1 MKNTE
6 SVFREA
12 EFNLWAQRA
21 KLELGE
27 QYMISRYLDPQKST
41 LEAGVGGGR
50 ILLAMQAMG
59 FSQLNGF
66 DFLPE
71 FIEVARQRDQGGKIN
86 YQVQDGRNLNY
97 PANSFEQLIYL
108 QQLVSLIS
116 DKNDREKMVTEAF
129 RVLKP
134 GGLMIV
140 NVLCIRSRRGLYAPL
155 LFWLKCLRIILKKNL
170 GIQNQPWLRLKGRA
184 NLRALLDVGPYI
196 YWFRENEAVELFKSA
211 GFVIEALGSD
221 AQIKNQGLF
230 SALSVPENEPFSGS
244 LYLVCRKPH

>member
-1 MKNTE
+1 MNNTE
-6 SVFREA
+6 SVFRES

-21 KLELGE
+21 ALDSGE
-27 QYMISRYLDPQKST
+27 RYMISHYLDPQKST
-41 LEAGVGGGR
+41 LEAGAGGGR
-50 ILLAMQAMG
+50 ILLAMQSMG

-71 FIEVARQRDQGGKIN
+71 FIEVARQRDQQGKIN

-97 PANSFEQLIYL
+97 PSNSFEQLIYL

-116 DKNDREKMVTEAF
+116 EKTDRQKMVTEAF

-140 NVLCIRSRRGLYAPL
+140 NVLCMRSRQGLYGLL
-155 LFWLKCLRIILKKNL
+155 LFWLKCIRIILNKNL
-170 GIQNQPWLRLKGRA
+170 SIQNQPWLRLKGKP
-184 NLRALLDVGPYI
+184 NFKALLDLGPYI
-196 YWFRENEAVELFKSA
+196 YWFNENEAVELFKSA

-221 AQIKNQGLF
+221 AQIKNKGLF
-230 SALSVPENEPFSGS
+230 TALSVPQNEPFSGS
-244 LYLVCRKPH
+244 LYLVCRKPY

>member
-41 LEAGVGGGR
+41 LEAGAGGGR
-50 ILLAMQAMG
+50 ILLAMQSMG

-71 FIEVARQRDQGGKIN
+71 FIEVARQRDQWGKIN

-108 QQLVSLIS
+108 QQLVSLMS

-155 LFWLKCLRIILKKNL
+155 LFWLKCLRFILNKNL
-170 GIQNQPWLRLKGRA
+170 SIQNQPWLRLKGRA
-184 NLRALLDVGPYI
+184 NFRALLDVGPYI
-196 YWFRENEAVELFKSA
+196 YWFSENEAVELFKSA

-230 SALSVPENEPFSGS
+230 STLSVPGNEPFSGS
-244 LYLVCRKPH
+244 LYLVCRKPL

>member
-6 SVFREA
+6 SVFRES

-21 KLELGE
+21 TLDSGE
-27 QYMISRYLDPQKST
+27 RYMISRYLNPQKST
-41 LEAGVGGGR
+41 LEAGAGGGR
-50 ILLAMQAMG
+50 ILLAMQSMG

-71 FIEVARQRDQGGKIN
+71 FIEVARQRDQTRKIN

-97 PANSFEQLIYL
+97 ANNSFDQLIYL

-116 DKNDREKMVTEAF
+116 DKTDREKMVTEAY

-134 GGLMIV
+134 GGLIIV
-140 NVLCIRSRRGLYAPL
+140 NVLCMRSRRGLYGL
-155 LFWLKCLRIILKKNL
+155 MLFWLKCLRVILNKKL
-170 GIQNQPWLRLKGRA
+170 SIQNQPWLRLKGKP
-184 NLRALLDVGPYI
+184 NFKALFDLGPYI
-196 YWFRENEAVELFKSA
+196 YWFSENEAVELFKSA
-211 GFVIEALGSD
+211 GFVIEAMGSD

-230 SALSVPENEPFSGS
+230 STLSVPANEPFSGS
-244 LYLVCRKPH
+244 LYLVCRKPL

>member
-27 QYMISRYLDPQKST
+27 QYMISRYLAPQKST
-41 LEAGVGGGR
+41 LEAGAGGGR
-50 ILLAMQAMG
+50 ILLAMQSMG

-155 LFWLKCLRIILKKNL
+155 LFWLKCLRFFLNKNL
-170 GIQNQPWLRLKGRA
+170 SIQNQPWLRLKGQA
-184 NLRALLDVGPYI
+184 NFRALLDVGPYI
-196 YWFRENEAVELFKSA
+196 YWFSEIEAVELFKSA
-211 GFVIEALGSD
+211 GFVVEAVGSD

-230 SALSVPENEPFSGS
+230 STLSVPENEPFSGS
-244 LYLVCRKPH
+244 LNLVCRKPH

>member
-1 MKNTE
+1 MKTTE
-6 SVFREA
+6 SVFRES

-21 KLELGE
+21 KLDSGE
-27 QYMISRYLDPQKST
+27 RYMISRYLNPEKIT
-41 LEAGVGGGR
+41 LEAGAGGGR
-50 ILLAMQAMG
+50 ILLAMQSMG
-59 FSQLNGF
+59 FNQLNGF

-71 FIEVARQRDQGGKIN
+71 FIEVARQRDQSGKIN

-97 PANSFEQLIYL
+97 PNNSFDQLIYL

-116 DKNDREKMVTEAF
+116 DKNDRQKMISEAY

-140 NVLCIRSRRGLYAPL
+140 NVLCIRSRRGLYNLL
-155 LFWLKCLRIILKKNL
+155 LFWLKCLRVILNKNL
-170 GIQNQPWLRLKGRA
+170 SIQNQPWLRLKGKP
-184 NLRALLDVGPYI
+184 NFRALLDFGPYI
-196 YWFRENEAVELFKSA
+196 YWFGESEAVELFKSA

-230 SALSVPENEPFSGS
+230 TTLSVPANEPFSGS
-244 LYLVCRKPH
+244 LYLVCRKPL

>member
-1 MKNTE
+1 MKTTE
-6 SVFREA
+6 SVFRES

-21 KLELGE
+21 KLDSGE
-27 QYMISRYLDPQKST
+27 RYMISRYLNPEKIT
-41 LEAGVGGGR
+41 LEAGAGGGR
-50 ILLAMQAMG
+50 ILLAMQSMG
-59 FSQLNGF
+59 FNQLNGF

-71 FIEVARQRDQGGKIN
+71 FIEVARQRDQSGKIN

-97 PANSFEQLIYL
+97 PNNSFDQLIYL

-116 DKNDREKMVTEAF
+116 DKNDRQKMISEAY

-140 NVLCIRSRRGLYAPL
+140 NALCIRSRRGLYNLL
-155 LFWLKCLRIILKKNL
+155 LFWLKCLRVILNKNL
-170 GIQNQPWLRLKGRA
+170 SIQNQPWLRLKGKP
-184 NLRALLDVGPYI
+184 NFRALLDFGPYI
-196 YWFRENEAVELFKSA
+196 YWFGESEAVELFKSA

-230 SALSVPENEPFSGS
+230 TTLSVPANEPFSGS
-244 LYLVCRKPH
+244 LYLVCRKPL

>member
-41 LEAGVGGGR
+41 LEAGAGGGR
-50 ILLAMQAMG
+50 ILLAMQSMG

-155 LFWLKCLRIILKKNL
+155 LFWLKCLRIILNKNL
-170 GIQNQPWLRLKGRA
+170 SIQNQPWLRLKGRA
-184 NLRALLDVGPYI
+184 NFRALLDVGPYI
-196 YWFRENEAVELFKSA
+196 YWFSENEAVELFKSA

-230 SALSVPENEPFSGS
+230 STLSVPENEPFSGS

>member
-41 LEAGVGGGR
+41 LEAGAGGGR
-50 ILLAMQAMG
+50 ILLAMQSMG

-71 FIEVARQRDQGGKIN
+71 FVEVARQRDQGGKIN

-170 GIQNQPWLRLKGRA
+170 SIQNQPWLRLKGRA
-184 NLRALLDVGPYI
+184 NFRALLDVGPYI
-196 YWFRENEAVELFKSA
+196 YWFSENDAVELFKSA

-230 SALSVPENEPFSGS
+230 PALSVPENEPFSGS

>member
-1 MKNTE
+1 MKNNE

-27 QYMISRYLDPQKST
+27 QYMISRYLDLQKST
-41 LEAGVGGGR
+41 LEAGAGGGR
-50 ILLAMQAMG
+50 ILLAMQSMG

-71 FIEVARQRDQGGKIN
+71 FIEVARQRDQSGKIN

-97 PANSFEQLIYL
+97 PNNSFDQLIYL

-116 DKNDREKMVTEAF
+116 DKNDRQKMISEAY

-140 NVLCIRSRRGLYAPL
+140 NVLCIRSRRGLYNLL
-155 LFWLKCLRIILKKNL
+155 LFWLKCLRVILNKNL
-170 GIQNQPWLRLKGRA
+170 SIQNQPWLRLKGKP
-184 NLRALLDVGPYI
+184 NFRALLDFGPYI
-196 YWFRENEAVELFKSA
+196 YWFGESEAVELFKSA

-230 SALSVPENEPFSGS
+230 TTLSVPANEPFSGS
-244 LYLVCRKPH
+244 LYLVCRKPL